1 MKKLPKLW
9 RALEGIPGLLAV
21 LEVWRQECGEDFHFA
36 APYLRPTDRVGARY
50 PCPNSFNGCP
60 RRIIDYDDDEFAAIC
75 QDPHQRCERVPL
87 TRREAIIHSLDLA
100 GFLEPVLRG
109 AAIRP
114 QAMRPCAPGLWA
126 VGLSEQ
132 PHLRNLPVY
141 FLLAHSVGAF
151 DTAAARLLLDVKD
164 SFQLVL
170 PTNKFRT
177 VEFESRLR
185 DHRAECLCLEEQLLV
200 DEQGGFQWAGVA
212 ETRAVAGS
220 ATGPVPRSVGSNEAV
235 QAVREYIRA
244 RGLSLTEFSIQ
255 AGVTERTLRKFF
267 KEGMMRRSSFEQMA
281 KSMGLSSQ
289 QILQGQLPASIKPSR
304 IC

>member
-1 MKKLPKLW
+1 MKKLPRLW
-9 RALEGIPGLLAV
+9 RALECIPGLLAV

-36 APYLRPTDRVGARY
+36 APNLRPTDRVGTRY

-100 GFLEPVLRG
+100 GFLVPVLRG

-114 QAMRPCAPGLWA
+114 QAIRPCAPGLWA

-170 PTNKFRT
+170 PTDQFRT

-185 DHRAECLCLEEQLLV
+185 DRRAECLCLEDQVLV
-200 DEQGGFQWAGVA
+200 DQQGEFHWAGVL
-212 ETRAVAGS
+212 ETRSAGDGGN
-220 ATGPVPRSVGSNEAV
+220 APVPRSVGSDEAV
-235 QAVREYIRA
+235 EAVREYLKA
-244 RGLSLTEFSIQ
+244 TGLSLTQFGTQINMTPKSVSNFLKT
-255 AGVTERTLRKFF
+255 GK
-267 KEGMMRRSSFEQMA
+267 MRRSSFEDMA
-281 KSMGLSSQ
+281 ESMGLTPH
-289 QILQGQLPASIKPSR
+289 QLLRGELPTSIPR
-304 IC
+304 TRRR